1 VVYVRRM
8 TEQNLRSAFA
18 GESQA
23 HTRYLIFAT
32 KAEEEGYPN
41 VARLFRAIAFAELI
55 HARNHLNELKG
66 IGATSQNLQA
76 AIDGETYEVEE
87 MYPAFNEVAKLQ
99 GESGAERTTRWAM
112 EAEKTHAGLYQKAKQ
127 VVESGADA
135 QIGKVYVCEVCGY
148 TVEGEAPDKCP
159 TCGAPKEKFKEF

>member
-1 VVYVRRM
+1 MRRM

-55 HARNHLNELKG
+55 HARNHLNELK
-66 IGATSQNLQA
+66 AVS
-76 AIDGETYEVEE
+76 Y
-87 MYPAFNEVAKLQ
+87 
-99 GESGAERTTRWAM
+99 
-112 EAEKTHAGLYQKAKQ
+112 THL
-127 VVESGADA
+127 
-135 QIGKVYVCEVCGY
+135 
-148 TVEGEAPDKCP
+148 TLP
-159 TCGAPKEKFKEF
+159 TKRIV